1 MASGNSHNTAGK
13 AGQKMKEPYL
23 AYSELTLTIYI
34 VHGTKKYDV
43 TKQAKHFVEVIKMI
57 EEKEKQAHEQ
67 HNDGVINGRR

>member
-1 MASGNSHNTAGK
+1 
-13 AGQKMKEPYL
+13 MKEPYL

-57 EEKEKQAHEQ
+57 EEEEKQKDEQ
-67 HNDGVINGRR
+67 HNDSTGNHQRIDHRTI